1 MLVLVI
7 AVVFF
12 IGDGFVFVYAFD
24 SCSGFF
30 GRGAAIGFV
39 RGAAIGCFCG
49 RGAAIGC
56 CFCGRGAGIGCCTDT
71 AGSSDRADTA
81 GSAGRAGFF
90 DWV

>member
-39 RGAAIGCFCG
+39 RGAAIGC
-49 RGAAIGC
+49 
-56 CFCGRGAGIGCCTDT
+56 CFCGRGAGIGCCADT